1 MKRAKARTTRD
12 LALPVLTPG
21 MAEKSTVAFDRNVS
35 ANPLYCNSMA
45 IPFWLGVLQERGL
58 SSIGTAQHV

>member
-1 MKRAKARTTRD
+1 MHDCEPDKRD
-12 LALPVLTPG
+12 GQPEFLV
-21 MAEKSTVAFDRNVS
+21 KSTVAFDRNVS
-35 ANPLYCNSMA
+35 AKPLYCNSMA

>member
-1 MKRAKARTTRD
+1 MKRAKARATRD
-12 LALPVLTPG
+12 LALLAPAG
-21 MAEKSTVAFDRNVS
+21 MAVKSTVGLERNVS
-35 ANPLYCNSMA
+35 AKPLYCNSMA

>member
-1 MKRAKARTTRD
+1 
-12 LALPVLTPG
+12 

>member
-1 MKRAKARTTRD
+1 MNRAKAVATRD
-12 LALPVLTPG
+12 LALLAQAG
-21 MAEKSTVAFDRNVS
+21 MAVKSTVGFDRNVS
-35 ANPLYCNSMA
+35 AKPLYCNSMA